1 VFGTDRQQLR
11 RMYLEAWQ
19 AQQAGKPLDPLQSL
33 LAKIIAMHPEYHVLL
48 EKGEDALE
56 QDFSPEQGQSN
67 PFLHM
72 GMHIAI
78 HEQLSTNRPKGLV
91 EVYQQLLGKMGDAH
105 EVEHAMMECLGQALW
120 EAQRNNI
127 APDEQAYLACVKGL
141 LK

>member
-1 VFGTDRQQLR
+1 
-11 RMYLEAWQ
+11 MYLEAWQ

>member
-11 RMYLEAWQ
+11 RLYMEAWQ

-33 LAKIIAMHPEYHVLL
+33 LAKIIAMHPEYHPLL
-48 EKGEDALE
+48 EKGDDALD
-56 QDFSPEQGQSN
+56 QDYSPEQGQSN

-91 EVYQQLLGKMGDAH
+91 EAYQRLLGQKGDAH

-120 EAQRNNI
+120 EAQRNNT
-127 APDEQAYLACVKGL
+127 APDEQAYLVCVKRL